1 MFFREEIIMRFQQ
14 LKHNPNTIVRKKLY
28 KSGKNWV
35 VMSSLAFASGLVF
48 LGASTTNVS
57 ADPVDDTTDTQSNTE
72 QVVEQPAEKTDPK
85 VVPQDT
91 KDTGNDGVQ
100 ANADT
105 PQTPQKDEIEP
116 VDNQSE
122 SLDQTGQKQN
132 VEPAETNTNIAEGQ
146 LDTDDNTGSKWYIDS
161 YKTLHIG
168 AGTVSSVK
176 ASPSNKNPWENQVD
190 NISKVSFDDKCTG
203 GDSLEN
209 LFSGLSN
216 LVEVDNIGNLD
227 VSKTSKMTNMF
238 ENTNIEN
245 LDISSWKIK
254 PGADLSGMFKKHKSL
269 NKVNLDGMVFVD
281 NDLTGMFENCNN
293 LSSVTMNG
301 TSFSGAM
308 NYSVMFQYDYNLK
321 YLDLRGFDMTN
332 PKSKFDGMLALDF
345 LEKVWIGSK
354 TVLCNDGQGTSAELN
369 YNDGSSGGDNFTV
382 FKGWKG
388 TDGVIHFGADQHE
401 YLDHLYNSVEA
412 AKENGDTY
420 WEAVPKLKVKYIVN
434 YYDASDDS
442 QKTLFTTTG
451 SNYEGEHIPL
461 TGKITSLGFMPVS
474 IDQLGGIDLATVRSD
489 DDLVQTFEIPIIR
502 KAIPTTNLVYT
513 ENGGAKKGISIR
525 GGYGFVSDLKKL
537 EDALFPEGTVSLAE
551 TTFDIVYTTEG
562 QSMPVISK
570 KFTDPAGDNETIA
583 SYFGLKEDCSS
594 KEFAGAVE
602 QLITEFGSDSYNE
615 DVNLKIVYNESM
627 NPNTGTHSHS
637 HGSSSSTTNT
647 GTTIKQTQDVAT
659 MTKTVN
665 VYNSLGSIVTNRALA
680 ANTSWISDEKYT
692 LNDESYYRVA
702 TDEYVKTGD
711 VYVYVPQR
719 NIVRVHN
726 DQIGYLVNVEGKKV
740 TNRALQSS
748 TDWITDRYTM
758 INGEKYYRVAT
769 NEFVNESYVS
779 LV

>member
-1 MFFREEIIMRFQQ
+1 MRFQQ

-161 YKTLHIG
+161 DKTLHIG

-254 PGADLSGMFKKHKSL
+254 PGADLSGMFKNHKSL

-388 TDGVIHFGADQHE
+388 TDGVIHYGSDQPE
-401 YLDHLYNSVEA
+401 YLDHLYDSVEA
-412 AKENGDTY
+412 AATNGDTY
-420 WEAVPKLKVKYIVN
+420 WEAVPIAKVKYIVN

-451 SNYEGEHIPL
+451 SNYEGENIPL
-461 TGKITSLGFMPVS
+461 TEETTFLGFMPVDK
-474 IDQLGGIDLATVRSD
+474 DQLGSIDLAAVKSES
-489 DDLVQTFEIPIIR
+489 DLVQTFEIPIVR
-502 KAIPTTNLVYT
+502 TAISTANLVYT
-513 ENGGAKKGISIR
+513 ENGGTKREIPIR
-525 GGYGFVSDLKKL
+525 GGYDFVSDLSKF
-537 EDALFPEGTVSLAE
+537 EDALFPKGTINLDK
-551 TTFDIVYTTEG
+551 TTFDIFTTLKG
-562 QSMPVISK
+562 QEYPIMSG
-570 KFTDPAGDNETIA
+570 KFTDPADDNETIA
-583 SYFGLKEDCSS
+583 SYLGLKEGCSS
-594 KEFAGAVE
+594 KEFASALGKF
-602 QLITEFGSDSYNE
+602 ITELGSNYYSE
-615 DVNLKIVYNESM
+615 TVNLNIVYNESM
-627 NPNTGTHSHS
+627 SSNTGTHHHS
-637 HGSSSSTTNT
+637 HGSSSPATNK
-647 GTTIKQTQDVAT
+647 GITIKQTQDVAT

-665 VYNSLGSIVTNRALA
+665 AYNKLGNVVTNRALA
-680 ANTSWISDEKYT
+680 ANTGWISDEKYT

-702 TDEYVKTGD
+702 TDEYVKTSD

-719 NIVRVHN
+719 NIVRVHD
-726 DQIGYLVNVEGKKV
+726 DQIGYLVNAEGNKV